1 MVTELHEDYGK
12 ITLDAIRRLY
22 RRNSRVT
29 LYKLIHKTHP
39 TDMAWAFRY
48 LNSAERRGIFKY
60 IQRMEGL
67 NAFLQ
72 EIDHALVPEIFAELS
87 SQEIAATVSVLPPEK
102 LSELLDSF
110 SDEEANTIQT
120 L

>member
-1 MVTELHEDYGK
+1 MVTGLHEDYGK
-12 ITLDAIRRLY
+12 VTLDTIRRLY

-29 LYKLIHKTHP
+29 LYKLVQKIHP
-39 TDMAWAFRY
+39 ADMAWVFRY
-48 LNSAERRGIFKY
+48 LNPAERRDIFHY

-87 SQEIAATVSVLPPEK
+87 SQKIAATVSVLPPEK
-102 LSELLDSF
+102 NSK
-110 SDEEANTIQT
+110 
-120 L
+120 